1 MSKLLSAIKQELV
14 KKQVPITEKINVD
27 EETHNA
33 LSFFKSQGINTS
45 DIIQEALKTWR
56 RRGVISLANDIKKE
70 LEGVSKNSKKEEV
83 KEDE

>member
-56 RRGVISLANDIKKE
+56 RKGVISLANDIKKE
-70 LEGVSKNSKKEEV
+70 LEGLSKNSKKEEV

>member
-56 RRGVISLANDIKKE
+56 RKGVISLANDIKKE